1 MKNAQQASKEVLTAT
16 TPIKKITKIY
26 SVFLYKF
33 LKIWICVCVRCQK
46 SNNTGQVALIQSEL
60 NLNLLFVFFKVQ
72 TILIVLYNKHFPRRV
87 EESVGVGGSYPFIFL
102 LDNKSL

>member
-1 MKNAQQASKEVLTAT
+1 M
-16 TPIKKITKIY
+16 
-26 SVFLYKF
+26 
-33 LKIWICVCVRCQK
+33 RCQK

-60 NLNLLFVFFKVQ
+60 NLNLLFVFFFKVQ
-72 TILIVLYNKHFPRRV
+72 TFSIVLYNKHFPKRV